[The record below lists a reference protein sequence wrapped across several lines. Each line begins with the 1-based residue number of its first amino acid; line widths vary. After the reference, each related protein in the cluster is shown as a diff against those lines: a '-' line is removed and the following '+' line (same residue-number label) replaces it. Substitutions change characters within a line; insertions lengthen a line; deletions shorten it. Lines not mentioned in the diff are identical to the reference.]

1 MIAVNA
7 LLAVDISLSP
17 WKERIGVALLD
28 INTIFVPV
36 VLEAALF
43 GFSNS
48 TESAFNLN
56 TGTLVPDPNEY
67 VFWDGFHPTTKVH
80 LIAADFIF
88 KAVFAKY
95 LFHQLVS
102 GR

>member
-36 VLEAALF
+36 VLEPALF

-48 TESAFNLN
+48 TESAFN
-56 TGTLVPDPNEY
+56 TDAGTVVSDPNLGW
-67 VFWDGFHPTTKVH
+67 FSSHNQSAPHCCGF
-80 LIAADFIF
+80 
-88 KAVFAKY
+88 Y
-95 LFHQLVS
+95 L
-102 GR
+102 